1 MKTIGI
7 CGKIGSGKSA
17 VGGLLSERGAFV
29 LDLDREM
36 HALYAESELLRQ
48 KIADRFG
55 ANCIRENAVDR
66 IALANC
72 VFKDVNSL
80 ADLENI
86 VYPILQERVESKLLA
101 KASSPNSPKLAA
113 IEGALLFKWPEF
125 SHRLSEIWIVE
136 APDSLR
142 LERLMQRGLS
152 REDAERRMQIQA
164 QDPLPPN
171 AHYAH
176 IDNSSSLDSVLSQI
190 QKLTQI

>member
-1 MKTIGI
+1 
-7 CGKIGSGKSA
+7 
-17 VGGLLSERGAFV
+17 
-29 LDLDREM
+29 M